1 MVYFRVKKTLD
12 RMEFSHWSSKK
23 TEAEET
29 FHISL
34 TLRLFI
40 IGTSFSYKTPS
51 FHNQVMNAI

>member
-1 MVYFRVKKTLD
+1 
-12 RMEFSHWSSKK
+12 MEFSHWSSKK
-23 TEAEET
+23 TEAEGT